1 MKAQQILHSFLPG
14 VTAAVLTTQPTWA
27 DTVTVDNS
35 HSGIYKSVFATSI
48 SVKDAL
54 KNTFYS
60 TPITVDKNNYVKSKT
75 VGFDFGNLKPVNSN
89 SFGVRVSANN
99 FLSKNEAALPLWMF
113 ETADAGEPR
122 FNNRGLDR
130 KPSFLRNSLGKA
142 GALIKALEGNHQNT
156 KTISLKEALKKSS
169 SQNSSSQN
177 SSSQNFSSQNF
188 SYRQNN
194 ASQSPAAIKKN
205 ADEKILQKLKQIASG
220 SGTAELLEV
229 KSCPIQEDRQ
239 KRGQDNSNNSKLQTI
254 LSASVGSACQGINT
268 IADNKI
274 AQPLSPAPVQPT
286 RPGLQGPAQIPKSLE
301 PSANPLQYPT
311 KPEEVRVEQNQPIT
325 LQQAIELARRNNQEL
340 QASLLQLERAQAG
353 VKVQQAALLPSVGLN
368 AQIAR
373 SQSSSSQRLIELGST
388 TTTDEPTD
396 NFTGGVQLNYDLYT
410 SGARLARIR
419 QAEEQLR
426 SQELDV
432 ERLSEEIRL
441 SVATEYYNL
450 QQADEQVRISRAAVE
465 NAEISLR
472 DARALEEAG
481 VRPRFDTLQAQ
492 VNLANAQQELTNAR
506 SDQTVARRQLATRLN
521 LAQSA
526 TITAADSVKLA
537 GLWNP
542 TLEQS
547 IVLAYQNRP
556 ELQQQ
561 LAQRNINE
569 QQRRLALSAL
579 GPQVRVVAN
588 YELLDQFDD
597 SVGIT
602 DGYSIALVANLNLFD
617 GGASRAQAAQAKA
630 DIEVA
635 ETQFSQQRNNI
646 RLQVEEAFSSLKSN
660 LENVQTSEAALEQAT
675 ESVRLAR
682 LRFQAGVGTQLE
694 VINAENALTRAEG
707 NRINAILDYNRAL
720 ARLQRAVTS
729 RGLR

>member
-1 MKAQQILHSFLPG
+1 VKAQQILHSFLPG

-27 DTVTVDNS
+27 VTVTVDNS

-48 SVKDAL
+48 SVKNAL
-54 KNTFYS
+54 KKTLDK
-60 TPITVDKNNYVKSKT
+60 TPITVDKKTYIKSTT
-75 VGFDFGNLKPVNSN
+75 VGFDLGNLKPVNRS
-89 SFGVRVSANN
+89 SFGVTVSANN
-99 FLSKNEAALPLWMF
+99 FLFNNEAALPLWMF
-113 ETADAGEPR
+113 EIADAGEPR
-122 FNNRGLDR
+122 FNNRGHDQKL
-130 KPSFLRNSLGKA
+130 SFLRNSVGKA

-156 KTISLKEALKKSS
+156 KTISLREALKK
-169 SQNSSSQN
+169 
-177 SSSQNFSSQNF
+177 SSQNF

-194 ASQSPAAIKKN
+194 ASQSPEAIQKN
-205 ADEKILQKLKQIASG
+205 PDEKILQKLKQIASG
-220 SGTAELLEV
+220 PGTAQLLEV
-229 KSCPIQEDRQ
+229 KSCPIKEDTQ
-239 KRGQDNSNNSKLQTI
+239 KTGQDNSNNSKLQTI
-254 LSASVGSACQGINT
+254 LSASAASACQGIYS

-286 RPGLQGPAQIPKSLE
+286 KLAQGRVSIPEGLK

-325 LQQAIELARRNNQEL
+325 LQQALELARRNNQEL
-340 QASLLQLERAQAG
+340 QASLFQLERAQAG

-368 AQIAR
+368 SQIIRQQSAQ
-373 SQSSSSQRLIELGST
+373 SQLTNEAAANAGLPPQADDSPST
-388 TTTDEPTD
+388 A
-396 NFTGGVQLNYDLYT
+396 FSGGLQLNYDLYT

-426 SQELDV
+426 SQELEV

-441 SVATEYYNL
+441 NVTTEYYDL
-450 QQADEQVRISRAAVE
+450 QQADEGVRIAQSAVE
-465 NAEISLR
+465 NGEISLR

-481 VRPRFDTLQAQ
+481 VRPRFDTIQAQ
-492 VNLANAQQELTNAR
+492 VNLANDRQELTNAR
-506 SDQTVARRQLATRLN
+506 SVQRIARRQLATRLN
-521 LAQSA
+521 LPQSA

-579 GPQVRVVAN
+579 GPQVSVVAN
-588 YELLDQFDD
+588 YNLLDQFDD

-602 DGYSIALVANLNLFD
+602 DGYSIALTANLNLFD

-646 RLQVEEAFSSLKSN
+646 RFQVEEAYSSLESN
-660 LENVQTSEAALEQAT
+660 LENVQTSQAALEQAK

-694 VINAENALTRAEG
+694 VINAENELTRAEG
-707 NRINAILDYNRAL
+707 NRINSILNYNRAL